1 MAVVSLGM
9 VNTWARFKGQLG
21 GVKPMVQL
29 NSENILTLWKSQM
42 IGNDLVVLRVSLR
55 LSWIYLP
62 LYGYLPREKNVHSH
76 GQRNISGVWN
86 EALVFTFNKLLTW
99 IPLFKLNV

>member
-21 GVKPMVQL
+21 GVKAMVQL

-62 LYGYLPREKNVHSH
+62 LYGHLPHEKIYTAMDRGILVV
-76 GQRNISGVWN
+76 SGM
-86 EALVFTFNKLLTW
+86 K
-99 IPLFKLNV
+99 PLFLHSTNC

>member
-62 LYGYLPREKNVHSH
+62 LYGYLPREKIYTAMDRGILVV
-76 GQRNISGVWN
+76 SGM
-86 EALVFTFNKLLTW
+86 K
-99 IPLFKLNV
+99 PLFLHSTNC